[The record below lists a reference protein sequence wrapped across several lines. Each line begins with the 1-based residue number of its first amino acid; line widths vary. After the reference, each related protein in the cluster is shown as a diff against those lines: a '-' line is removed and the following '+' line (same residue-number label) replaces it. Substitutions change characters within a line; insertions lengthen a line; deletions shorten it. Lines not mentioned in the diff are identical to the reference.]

1 MSSRWLMPLE
11 SRVTLSRPSVGAG
24 KPVRKGNR
32 VWMSHGAVAAAAPGA
47 REHLVLGRYR
57 PLRPLGSGGS
67 GSVWLARDEASG
79 LDVAL
84 KLVAREGKAGARA
97 EREAVAAARLR
108 HARCLRCYGVGR
120 DEGHVYI
127 AYEYVPGRTLR
138 EAMRE
143 GRLDDARA
151 VEAAA
156 QVLDGLAHAHARGI
170 VHRDVKPANVLLR
183 DGPGV
188 EISILDFGLAQFD
201 AAETL
206 TNAGDVPGTLAYIS
220 PERLGGDTATPA
232 ADIWAVGV
240 LLWEALAGG
249 HPFWKGSAL
258 ETARAI
264 ERGATS
270 LATMRPDL
278 PKHLVVAVDRALDV
292 DPRRRPRAEELAAA
306 LRRAATARR
315 AVRVRREALFG
326 RIDLRGFVTERTPA
340 YRVAPA
346 ALTGIAAGAGAA
358 ALPFFPTGAAVVL
371 GAATG
376 LLSLR
381 NPRIALGIALALPV
395 LPLGNHSLGLA
406 VAYAVVA
413 AAWLLLFLRE
423 PSWALL
429 PVLGPVLAPLGLLGL
444 LPLALQPLR
453 SPVRRAAGAVGG
465 VALAALVAGWT
476 RESLPFDTGTAPLGL
491 GVNGSS
497 DAGAVA
503 GALLGAAGEAPHLL
517 AAAAVLAA
525 VAAALPFAR
534 GRWQATFA
542 AAGLLAGL
550 LLAAPAAAAMPI
562 VAAAWL
568 TWAICLVRPAT

>member
-1 MSSRWLMPLE
+1 M
-11 SRVTLSRPSVGAG
+11 
-24 KPVRKGNR
+24 
-32 VWMSHGAVAAAAPGA
+32 
-47 REHLVLGRYR
+47 REHLVLDRYR

-108 HARCLRCYGVGR
+108 HERCLRCYGIGR

-143 GRLDDARA
+143 GQLDDEAA

-156 QVLDGLAHAHARGI
+156 QILDGLSHAHARGI

-232 ADIWAVGV
+232 ADVWAVGV

-258 ETARAI
+258 ESARAI
-264 ERGATS
+264 ERGAPS
-270 LATMRPDL
+270 LGALRPDL
-278 PKHLVVAVDRALDV
+278 PKHLVVAVDRALALE
-292 DPRRRPRAEELAAA
+292 PRRRPRAEELAAA
-306 LRRAATARR
+306 LRRAAAARR
-315 AVRVRREALFG
+315 PVRARRDALLG
-326 RIDLRGFVTERTPA
+326 RLDLRSAVDRAPVD
-340 YRVAPA
+340 RLAPA
-346 ALTGIAAGAGAA
+346 AFTGLAATAGAA
-358 ALPFFPTGAAVVL
+358 MLPFFPTGAPLAF

-381 NPRIALGIALALPV
+381 APRLALGVALALPV

-406 VAYAVVA
+406 IAYALAA

-423 PSWALL
+423 PRWAVLPAVGAVLAPFGLLALL
-429 PVLGPVLAPLGLLGL
+429 PLVLR
-444 LPLALQPLR
+444 PLR
-453 SPVRRAAGAVGG
+453 SPIRRAAGAGAG
-465 VALAALVAGWT
+465 VSLAALVAGWT
-476 RESLPFDTGTAPLGL
+476 REPLPFEAEAPPLGL
-491 GVNGSS
+491 GIAGSD

-503 GALLGAAGEAPHLL
+503 TALLDAAWAAPHLL
-517 AAAAVLAA
+517 AAGAVLA
-525 VAAALPFAR
+525 VAAAGLPYAR
-534 GRWQATFA
+534 GRWQTTFA
-542 AAGLLAGL
+542 VAALLAGV
-550 LLAAPAAAAMPI
+550 LLAAPAAPALPI
-562 VAAAWL
+562 VAAAGL
-568 TWAICLVRPAT
+568 TWAACLVRPAT

>member
-1 MSSRWLMPLE
+1 MS
-11 SRVTLSRPSVGAG
+11 
-24 KPVRKGNR
+24 N
-32 VWMSHGAVAAAAPGA
+32 GAVAAAAPGA
-47 REHLVLGRYR
+47 REHLVLDRYR

-108 HARCLRCYGVGR
+108 HERCLRCYGVGR

-143 GRLDDARA
+143 GRLDDTRA

-183 DGPGV
+183 EGPGV

-220 PERLGGDTATPA
+220 PERLGGETATPA
-232 ADIWAVGV
+232 ADVWAVGV

-264 ERGATS
+264 ERGAAS

-278 PKHLVVAVDRALDV
+278 PKHLVAAVDRSLAV
-292 DPRRRPRAEELAAA
+292 DPRRRPQAEELAAA
-306 LRRAATARR
+306 LRRASATRR
-315 AVRVRREALFG
+315 VRRVRREALLP
-326 RIDLRGFVTERTPA
+326 RLDLRGAAERA
-340 YRVAPA
+340 SLDRVAPA
-346 ALTGIAAGAGAA
+346 ALTGIAAAAGAA
-358 ALPFFPTGAAVVL
+358 ALPFFPTGAALAL

-381 NPRIALGIALALPV
+381 VPRIALGVALALPV

-406 VAYAVVA
+406 GAYAVVA
-413 AAWLLLFLRE
+413 LAWLLLFLRE
-423 PSWALL
+423 PRWALL
-429 PVLGPVLAPLGLLGL
+429 PALGPVLAPLGLLGL
-444 LPLALQPLR
+444 LPLTLQPLR
-453 SPVRRAAGAVGG
+453 SPVRRAAAAVAG

-476 RESLPFDTGTAPLGL
+476 RESLPFDTGTAPRGL
-491 GVNGSS
+491 GVNGSD

-503 GALLGAAGEAPHLL
+503 GALLGAAWEAPHLL

-534 GRWQATFA
+534 GRWQTTFA

-550 LLAAPAAAAMPI
+550 LLAAPAAAALPI